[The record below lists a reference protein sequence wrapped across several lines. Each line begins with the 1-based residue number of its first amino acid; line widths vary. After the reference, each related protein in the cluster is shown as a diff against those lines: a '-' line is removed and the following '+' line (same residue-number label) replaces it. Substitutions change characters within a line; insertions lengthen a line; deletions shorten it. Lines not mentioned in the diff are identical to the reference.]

1 MVMKK
6 VLMFLSQ
13 GVEDL
18 EAVTIIDVLGWTKVR
33 DDLCPVE
40 LETCAFHDSVKGK
53 FGIQFRPT
61 FNIKKKE
68 PGYKE
73 YDAFVLPGGFHDSGF
88 DEAYSEHI
96 HRIAR
101 EIHKNVGL
109 IATMF
114 VGVLPISD
122 AGLLKNKRA
131 TTYDL
136 SRNHDN
142 VGRLTECGAMYTG
155 QSVEIDDN
163 IISCAGPASALEV
176 AYLLLEKLTGKEN
189 TDKIKK
195 LMIY

>member
-1 MVMKK
+1 
-6 VLMFLSQ
+6 MFLSQ

-40 LETCAFHDSVKGK
+40 LHTCAFHDSVKGK
-53 FGIQFRPT
+53 FGIQFTPT
-61 FNIKKKE
+61 FNIIKE
-68 PGYKE
+68 EPNYKE

-101 EIHKNVGL
+101 EIHSNGGM
-109 IATMF
+109 IATMC
-114 VGVLPISD
+114 VGVLPVSD

-131 TTYDL
+131 TTYNL

-142 VGRLTECGAMYTG
+142 VNRLVKCGVLYTN
-155 QSVEIDDN
+155 QSVVIDDN
-163 IISCAGPASALEV
+163 IISCAGPSSSLKV
-176 AYLLLEKLTGKEN
+176 A
-189 TDKIKK
+189 
-195 LMIY
+195 